1 MKVIGIIP
9 SRYNSTRFPGKPLV
23 DINGKS
29 MIQRVYEQCIKS
41 SRLDEVVV
49 ATDDNRI
56 LSHVK
61 QFGGKV
67 IMTSSIHTTGTE
79 RCSEAS
85 KKLSNEYSIIVN
97 IQGDEPLINPLQI
110 DELLMLFNDENT
122 QIGTLA
128 NKIDDLAEL
137 KNKNSPKAIFDDE
150 GYATNFCR
158 VIKSTKKNISYYK
171 HIGLYAYRRDILNTI
186 CIIPQSKN
194 EIEEKLEQ
202 LRWLDNNY
210 KIKVGKTLYKSYSVD
225 IPEDIEKIKLQLI

>member
-9 SRYNSTRFPGKPLV
+9 SRFNSTRFPGKPLA

-29 MIQRVYEQCIKS
+29 MIQRVYEQCMKS
-41 SRLDEVVV
+41 DRLDEVVV
-49 ATDDNRI
+49 ATDDDRI

-79 RCSEAS
+79 RCCEAT
-85 KKLSNEYSIIVN
+85 KMLSNKYSIIVN

-110 DELLMLFNDENT
+110 NELLMLFNDKNT

-128 NKIDDLAEL
+128 YKIDNLAEL
-137 KNKNSPKAIFDDE
+137 KNKNNPKAIFDNK

-158 VIKSTKKNISYYK
+158 VIESTKKNISYYK
-171 HIGLYAYRRDILNTI
+171 HIGLYGYRRDILNKI
-186 CIIPQSKN
+186 CIIPPSKN
-194 EIEEKLEQ
+194 EMKEKLEQ
-202 LRWLDNNY
+202 LRWLDNKY
-210 KIKVGKTLYKSYSVD
+210 KIKVGETIYKSYSVD

>member
-61 QFGGKV
+61 QFGGNV

-79 RCSEAS
+79 RCYEAS
-85 KKLSNEYSIIVN
+85 KKLSDEYSIIVN

-158 VIKSTKKNISYYK
+158 VIKSTKKNIK
-171 HIGLYAYRRDILNTI
+171 EVRQT
-186 CIIPQSKN
+186 
-194 EIEEKLEQ
+194 
-202 LRWLDNNY
+202 
-210 KIKVGKTLYKSYSVD
+210 
-225 IPEDIEKIKLQLI
+225 